1 MEFRNNLPIFRQI
14 GDSLCD
20 RILSGEF
27 PEGEKLPSVRDLAVE
42 LEVNPNTVV
51 RTYQYL
57 QEMNIVMQKRGM
69 GMFTAEG
76 AQKIIKDNRKD
87 EFIREELPRFFRI
100 MASLELELTDL
111 QKYYNLYL
119 EKGVCL

>member
-14 GDSLCD
+14 GDFLCD

-69 GMFTAEG
+69 GMFTADG
-76 AQKIIKDNRKD
+76 AQKIIKENRKD
-87 EFIREELPRFFRI
+87 EFIREELPRFFKI
-100 MASLELELTDL
+100 MASLELELADL

-119 EKGVCL
+119 EKGECL